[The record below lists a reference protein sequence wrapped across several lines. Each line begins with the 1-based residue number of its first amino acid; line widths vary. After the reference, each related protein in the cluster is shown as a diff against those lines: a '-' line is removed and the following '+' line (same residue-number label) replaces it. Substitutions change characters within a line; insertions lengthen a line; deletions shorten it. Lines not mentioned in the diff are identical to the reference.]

1 MREERIR
8 PDRRLR
14 STDAPAGWWKSAIPG
29 VTDRAADAIYD
40 AVQAA
45 TPAVERAAGAA
56 SDAASRIAE
65 QLPNNPF

>member
-1 MREERIR
+1 M
-8 PDRRLR
+8 L
-14 STDAPAGWWKSAIPG
+14 AGWWKSAIPG

-56 SDAASRIAE
+56 SDAAGRIAE